1 MPHIY
6 SWKTEEEQHHD
17 LMVIHAEYLKDHAEH
32 LYDYLQE
39 RNVQD
44 GKAVMLDDIGQIKA
58 HLRRVEE
65 YVKSMRSK

>member
-1 MPHIY
+1 MPRIY

-17 LMVIHAEYLKDHAEH
+17 LMVIHANDLMDHAEH
-32 LYDYLQE
+32 LCDYLQE